1 MKKKTIIPKKSA
13 LACLFA
19 LLTISGFFYFS
30 GCVVIQDQA
39 YVMKSSGN
47 QVVQYLAE
55 SCDQLE
61 ILKEKGVPDRSLV
74 SGDFSILSWNIHKG
88 SKAGFHRDLK
98 DLSQNVDLLL
108 LQEAA
113 LSEEL
118 ENWLGLDFNKWL
130 LAVAFEKQGTK
141 IGIMA
146 ASKASSLSY
155 CAFQEPE
162 PLFVIPKMILIS
174 TYSLSGSDRRLLVVN
189 AHMVNFTVTSEVVR
203 KQLAEVTEIIK
214 RHDGPVIVAGDFNT
228 WNSDRESV
236 VNGAM
241 SKLKLQPVTFNP
253 DNRSIFMN
261 RTVDGIFYREL
272 EVIGSYS
279 HLVESSDHNPLEVH
293 FRLAKR

>member
-1 MKKKTIIPKKSA
+1 MKNTNLPKISA
-13 LACLFA
+13 LTCLFA
-19 LLTISGFFYFS
+19 FLTISGFFYFS

-39 YVMKSSGN
+39 YVVKSSGK
-47 QVVQYLAE
+47 QVVQHVAE

-61 ILKEKGVPDRSLV
+61 IVKEKDVPDRSLGP
-74 SGDFSILSWNIHKG
+74 GDFSILSWNIHKG
-88 SKAGFHRDLK
+88 SEDGFHGDLK
-98 DLSQNVDLLL
+98 DLSQNVDILL

-162 PLFVIPKMILIS
+162 PLFIIPKMMLVS
-174 TYSLSGSDRRLLVVN
+174 TYPLSGIDRRLLVVN

-203 KQLAEVTEIIK
+203 KQLAEIAEIIK
-214 RHDGPVIVAGDFNT
+214 KHDGPVIVAGDFNT

-236 VNGAM
+236 VNEAM
-241 SKLKLQPVTFNP
+241 SKLELQPVTFNP

-261 RTVDGIFYREL
+261 RTVDGIFYRGL
-272 EVIGSYS
+272 EVMGSYS
-279 HLVESSDHNPLEVH
+279 HMVESSDHNPLEVQ